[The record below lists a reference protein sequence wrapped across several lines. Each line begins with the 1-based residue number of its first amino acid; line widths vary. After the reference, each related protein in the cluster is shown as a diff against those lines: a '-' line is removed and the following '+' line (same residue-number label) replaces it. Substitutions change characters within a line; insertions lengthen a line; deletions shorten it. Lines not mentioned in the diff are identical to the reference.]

1 MPRTYSG
8 SSARADYRRRPELNT
23 QDSDEDVLFR
33 REMNYPEKGAGGF
46 SGLDE
51 PVQGRAEDLR
61 LHSNWTSRSMRQR
74 PRPAQRE
81 VEGDTE
87 ITRMRGP
94 ALAMRT
100 RVEASTRRTRTH
112 RSDRHPG
119 EGRACINP
127 GEIRERARPP
137 RRSWGSGW
145 RRSRA

>member
-61 LHSNWTSRSMRQR
+61 LCSSWTSQNTRQR
-74 PRPAQRE
+74 PRQAQRE
-81 VEGDTE
+81 AGDDTE
-87 ITRMRGP
+87 VTRMTGP
-94 ALAMRT
+94 ALAART
-100 RVEASTRRTRTH
+100 WAGASTRRIG
-112 RSDRHPG
+112 DLPG
-119 EGRACINP
+119 A
-127 GEIRERARPP
+127 GERIRIH
-137 RRSWGSGW
+137 
-145 RRSRA
+145 